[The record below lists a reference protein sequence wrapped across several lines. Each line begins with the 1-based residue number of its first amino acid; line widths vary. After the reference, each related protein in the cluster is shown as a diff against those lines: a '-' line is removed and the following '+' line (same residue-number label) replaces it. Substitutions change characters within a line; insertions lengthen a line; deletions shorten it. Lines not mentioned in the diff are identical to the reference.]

1 MTKTII
7 ALFDA
12 INELTMLQIVLLN
25 PLLELVVQNFSL
37 FKSRLFSLLIIA
49 VTLSPRFHSFLIYCT
64 YSTISKGE
72 INCLVIY

>member
-7 ALFDA
+7 ALFDG

-37 FKSRLFSLLIIA
+37 F
-49 VTLSPRFHSFLIYCT
+49 
-64 YSTISKGE
+64 
-72 INCLVIY
+72 